1 MRFLFAWQHVDPAA
15 RLTGLDGLRAV
26 VAMLDGFELAA
37 GAWERA
43 VLPARMDAVRAARCS
58 TCCA

>member
-1 MRFLFAWQHVDPAA
+1 MRFLFAWQHVDAAA

-26 VAMLDGFELAA
+26 LAQLDGFELAA

-43 VLPARMDAVRAARCS
+43 VLPARVDATSRRCS